1 MIMRTRARCRV
12 AVAAAGLSAVLA
24 GSAVA
29 QLDDGLPMS
38 MEAFAFDAADTNGDA
53 LVDEAELARDAAA
66 GFAGLDTDGD
76 GLLTPEELGPHDPA
90 AFARVDAD
98 GDGALSFS
106 EVMDNKLR
114 GLAAADADGDGAL
127 SFEEMMAGAAAEQ
140 GVTP

>member
-1 MIMRTRARCRV
+1 MTVHARAPRGA
-12 AVAAAGLSAVLA
+12 AVATAAVLMLVAGQAMAELDAGLPVS
-24 GSAVA
+24 
-29 QLDDGLPMS
+29 P
-38 MEAFAFDAADTNGDA
+38 EAFAFDAADTDGDG
-53 LVDEAELARDAAA
+53 LVNEAEMARDAAA
-66 GFAGLDTDGD
+66 GFAGLDADGD

-98 GDGALSFS
+98 GDGALSFN
-106 EVMDNKLR
+106 EVMENKLR